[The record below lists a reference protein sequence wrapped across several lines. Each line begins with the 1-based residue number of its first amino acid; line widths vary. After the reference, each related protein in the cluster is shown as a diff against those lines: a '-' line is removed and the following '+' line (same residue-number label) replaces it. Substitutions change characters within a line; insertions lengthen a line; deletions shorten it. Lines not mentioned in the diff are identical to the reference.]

1 MQDKKQQSVGIKYF
15 YSNTSDGFEYKKNCF
30 SKLSI
35 KIFIKKKKTEAEKV
49 YAYQML
55 LSFKTSGTYK
65 KLF

>member
-35 KIFIKKKKTEAEKV
+35 KIFIKKKHR
-49 YAYQML
+49 
-55 LSFKTSGTYK
+55 SGK
-65 KLF
+65 GLCLPNASEF